1 MKSEKIPKK
10 KPSTE
15 EEEQEPEVL
24 DEKTQKLKDRLTG
37 RQRSSSYCFLN
48 RWFFC
53 WMSPIMT
60 YCNLTNGIDFNMM
73 NKLELDQKYM
83 NYSNKIDYYLMKH
96 KRKWKGKK
104 ASKSFYLR
112 VILDCF
118 KWDFSLQ
125 VFCIIIISLL
135 GYSSSY
141 FIQKI
146 FEIQYLAI
154 SNSEKVRLFAM
165 YIFFMLFCKVILI
178 VGNNNLGWLMTK
190 FGTKTYYATS
200 HMIIKQTMNTSFVQ
214 NSKYSIGDI
223 INLGN
228 KIL

>member
-1 MKSEKIPKK
+1 
-10 KPSTE
+10 
-15 EEEQEPEVL
+15 
-24 DEKTQKLKDRLTG
+24 
-37 RQRSSSYCFLN
+37 
-48 RWFFC
+48 
-53 WMSPIMT
+53 MSPIME
-60 YCNLTNGIDFNMM
+60 YCNKTDSIDFNMM
-73 NKLELDQKYM
+73 NNLETDQRYA

-96 KRKWKGKK
+96 KKKWQGKQ
-104 ASKSFYLR
+104 APRSFYLR

-118 KWDFSLQ
+118 KWDFLLQ
-125 VFCIIIISLL
+125 VFCIVIISLL

-154 SNSEKVRLFAM
+154 SGNEKIQLFAI
-165 YIFFMLFCKVILI
+165 YIFFMLLCKVILI
-178 VGNNNLGWLMTK
+178 IGNNNLGWLMTK

-223 INLGN
+223 INLGDF
-228 KIL
+228 KFVID